1 MLFRSMIDTGQSIEI
16 AVIASVG
23 TAGATTLGTATNAG
37 AIVIAVASMAGIR
50 VGQVI
55 TIGSGA
61 TYETAVV
68 VSTNRFGA
76 TVTVAAPLRFAHAVG
91 AQVSGTGITLTAALT
106 RVHASTAQVAGSA
119 STPGAP
125 NNYSKRRQ

>member
-1 MLFRSMIDTGQSIEI
+1 MILVTGASGTNGSELVRRLSDAKAIE
-16 AVIASVG
+16 VGASV
-23 TAGATTLGTATNAG
+23 AG
-37 AIVIAVASMAGIR
+37 AIVIAVASMTGIR

-76 TVTVAAPLRFAHAVG
+76 TVTVAAPLTFAHPVG
-91 AQVSGTGITLTAALT
+91 AQVSGTGITLTTALT
-106 RVHASTAQVAGSA
+106 QAHASTAQVAGRA

-125 NNYSKRRQ
+125 NNYSKKRQ